1 MSRLPPSK
9 FSNRTI
15 VCRALLLSIW
25 LHAFLLTTLLHSS
38 PYHAPASQA
47 TMSIVLLHTID
58 TSAVAALPSTT
69 RLIDFSTPPPA
80 LTTPARMSNTA
91 KTNEVRAEETANSA
105 PQPASVNPS
114 AAPHLANE
122 APSNTPQTA
131 SASAPYY
138 IQPNYANNPP
148 PIYPRLLREQGIEGV
163 VWLRVWVDCDGHPQQ
178 INIIQASGY
187 RLFDEAALRA
197 VQHWRFSPA
206 QQGDRHVASW
216 VEFPIRFS
224 LDS

>member
-25 LHAFLLTTLLHSS
+25 LHAFLLTALLHSS

-91 KTNEVRAEETANSA
+91 KTNEVRAEETANTA

-197 VQHWRFSPA
+197 VQHWRFSPT